1 MNDLDPTQPSADMPT
16 TGLRL
21 KTTGEPLTVYL
32 PGQMREYTARKV
44 AEAVAAERE
53 RCAKLCDKQAADC
66 ATWDEGTQKDGG
78 RVASHMCAEAIRK
91 D

>member
-1 MNDLDPTQPSADMPT
+1 MTNDQVMAKILALPDPEMIGASKLDDPIGADRFYSA
-16 TGLRL
+16 R
-21 KTTGEPLTVYL
+21 TVVKL
-32 PGQMREYTARKV
+32 LAN
-44 AEAVAAERE
+44 ERE